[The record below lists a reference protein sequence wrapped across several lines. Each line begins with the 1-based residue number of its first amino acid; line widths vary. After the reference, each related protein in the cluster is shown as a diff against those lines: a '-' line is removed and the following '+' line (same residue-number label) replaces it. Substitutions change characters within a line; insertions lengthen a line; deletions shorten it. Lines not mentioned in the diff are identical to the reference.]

1 MTDAQATLSVTVDG
15 KDEATTQGLV
25 ALLTP
30 YQAGKIVKTRDFG
43 VTLALAAS
51 IVALAKGVIE
61 LWEEYKKAKGLPEG
75 NAKPPGDAKPL
86 TAVTIEAR
94 DGSVLSLAEVHD
106 QEEILTFIRNHAK

>member
-1 MTDAQATLSVTVDG
+1 MTDARATLSVTVDG
-15 KDEATTQGLV
+15 QDEATTKELV

-30 YQAGKIVKTRDFG
+30 YQDGKITKTRDFG

-51 IVALAKGVIE
+51 VVALAKGLVE
-61 LWEEYKKAKGLPEG
+61 LWEEYKKAKDQPAGS
-75 NAKPPGDAKPL
+75 AKPR

-106 QEEILTFIRNHAK
+106 EQEILSFVRNHAE